1 MMGRAIRSWTEM
13 HSFALTDQDGR
24 TWELVDALKESA
36 VVLVFYRGD
45 W

>member
-1 MMGRAIRSWTEM
+1 M
-13 HSFALTDQDGR
+13 HSFALTDQDGQ
-24 TWELVDALKESA
+24 TWGLANTLKGSA

>member
-1 MMGRAIRSWTEM
+1 MNDVT
-13 HSFALTDQDGR
+13 LTDQAGHPWR
-24 TWELVDALKESA
+24 LATALETSA